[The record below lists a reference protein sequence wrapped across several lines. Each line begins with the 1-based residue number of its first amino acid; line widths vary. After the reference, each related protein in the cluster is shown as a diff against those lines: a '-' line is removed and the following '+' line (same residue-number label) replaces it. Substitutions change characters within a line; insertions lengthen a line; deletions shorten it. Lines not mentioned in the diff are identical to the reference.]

1 MDNAYF
7 SYQATVAYYRA
18 RLGLAYP
25 VIFSPVILLS
35 ASTNA
40 ANVMITNVNEKRTVD
55 QTEKNPTTSE
65 NSDDVQ
71 TNESRMKWNYKQIS
85 TLIPFLKNN
94 TDNIESPISNNIWEE
109 LKLQVDQQGPTK
121 TIKQCKAKLR
131 TLKDPYK
138 KDTNMKTGTTPVTY
152 LFYNNIDEILVTRDV
167 VKLPEFREVGMY
179 EDDHSDSITKDAEN
193 LEEKGTIRKQSVA
206 KVNIIT
212 DHSDREM
219 DESVIDH
226 ENHKLNSSF
235 IDVLNH

>member
-1 MDNAYF
+1 M
-7 SYQATVAYYRA
+7 
-18 RLGLAYP
+18 
-25 VIFSPVILLS
+25 
-35 ASTNA
+35 
-40 ANVMITNVNEKRTVD
+40 
-55 QTEKNPTTSE
+55 
-65 NSDDVQ
+65 
-71 TNESRMKWNYKQIS
+71 
-85 TLIPFLKNN
+85 KNN
-94 TDNIESPISNNIWEE
+94 IDNIESPISNNIWAE

-179 EDDHSDSITKDAEN
+179 EDDHSDSITKDAKN
-193 LEEKGTIRKQSVA
+193 LEEKGTIRKKSVA

>member
-7 SYQATVAYYRA
+7 NYQATVAYYRA

-25 VIFSPVILLS
+25 VIFFPVILLS

-94 TDNIESPISNNIWEE
+94 IDNIESPISNNIWEE

-138 KDTNMKTGTTPVTY
+138 KDTNMKTGKTPVTY
-152 LFYNNIDEILVTRDV
+152 LLY
-167 VKLPEFREVGMY
+167 K
-179 EDDHSDSITKDAEN
+179 
-193 LEEKGTIRKQSVA
+193 
-206 KVNIIT
+206 
-212 DHSDREM
+212 
-219 DESVIDH
+219 
-226 ENHKLNSSF
+226 
-235 IDVLNH
+235 